1 MEYHLEFPVTSISVV
16 DPLIGDYENPLYL
29 GGGGGGM
36 GKRELLVPPPPFE
49 FMAFKVEV
57 GLGLRW

>member
-1 MEYHLEFPVTSISVV
+1 MKSLQTSFKYV
-16 DPLIGDYENPLYL
+16 PLNLGAIRMHALYL

-36 GKRELLVPPPPFE
+36 GKRELLVPPPPPPFE

>member
-1 MEYHLEFPVTSISVV
+1 M
-16 DPLIGDYENPLYL
+16 DPRIGDYENPLYL

-36 GKRELLVPPPPFE
+36 GKRELLVPPPPLE